1 MTIDAHAHL
10 PADHSDV
17 AAVFDDL
24 DLKVINVCVAAGD
37 MGGLTA
43 QRQWYRGLAERRG
56 DRFAWITSF
65 SLVGFGTPDWADR
78 AIAQIDGDLAG
89 VGLAVGCKVW
99 KNVGMELRD
108 PASGGFVFVDDPRFT
123 PIFEH
128 LAARGCPA
136 LMHIGEPLACWRA
149 LDPASPH
156 YGYYKSCPQW
166 HWFGRTDVPSHEQ
179 LMAARDRVL
188 ERHPGL
194 HVIGAHYGSHEYDV
208 GEVARRFDRYA
219 NFTVDTSA
227 RMGDIAMQTRH
238 DREAVRR
245 FFIRYADR
253 LLWGVDWVFSQP
265 ASAMSADQRHGAAE
279 ALRRTYDT
287 ERRFFTTDEQLT
299 IAGQPVR
306 GLALPADVAHKLM
319 LGNARRIYGV

>member
-1 MTIDAHAHL
+1 
-10 PADHSDV
+10 V
-17 AAVFDDL
+17 AGLFDEL
-24 DLKVINVCVAAGD
+24 DLKVVNVCVAEGD
-37 MGGLTA
+37 MGRLA
-43 QRQWYRGLAERRG
+43 DQRKWYRGLAGRRG

-65 SLVGFGTPDWADR
+65 SIEGFGTAGWADR
-78 AIAQIDGDLAG
+78 ANAQIDGDLAG
-89 VGLAVGCKVW
+89 VGRAVGCKVW
-99 KNVGMELRD
+99 KNVGMDLRD
-108 PASGGFVFVDDPRFT
+108 PASGGFVFVDDVRFA

-136 LMHIGEPLACWRA
+136 LMHIGEPLACWRP

-166 HWFGRTDVPSHEQ
+166 HWYGRSDVPSHEQ

-194 HVIGAHYGSHEYDV
+194 QVIGAHYGSHEYDV
-208 GEVARRFDRYA
+208 ADVARRLDRYA

-227 RMGDIAMQTRH
+227 RTGDIAMQTRH
-238 DREAVRR
+238 DRETVRR

-253 LLWGVDWVFSQP
+253 VLWGVDWVFSQP
-265 ASAMSADQRHGAAE
+265 ASTMGAGERQGAAE

-287 ERRFFTTDEQLT
+287 ERRFFTTDAELP
-299 IAGQPVR
+299 IGGKPVR
-306 GLALPADVAHKLM
+306 GLDLPADVVQKLM
-319 LGNARRIYGV
+319 SANAQRIYGV